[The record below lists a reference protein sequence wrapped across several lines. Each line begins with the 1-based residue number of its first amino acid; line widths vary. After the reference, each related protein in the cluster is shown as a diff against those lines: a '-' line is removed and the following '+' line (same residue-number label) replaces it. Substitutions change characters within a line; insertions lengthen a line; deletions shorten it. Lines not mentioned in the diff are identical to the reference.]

1 MSTAS
6 KLTKQQSQFEY
17 LQGGQLPEA
26 DVRDHLAEL
35 KKKLGAAAKEKAA
48 LRQEAAK
55 YFSQIEERAST
66 HDSVQATQAIEGL
79 RGFTERLAKQK
90 PAVPR
95 KVIVP
100 PVTTW
105 GTYTL
110 QFAPWYS
117 GLGIYTVGEISSVTG
132 DPTISATGVNDLGQ
146 LSCSVFTNYEKPSAG
161 TASNLMGIYFKPIF
175 NEATV
180 RITFQSELAFYWYV
194 NSIRNKEAISE
205 AQGLIELYQYDGAFV
220 YPALARG
227 AFLGWGE
234 VGLNSLNFDVISENG
249 PTWALEAPVSSQH
262 WYFVVISL
270 SCTAS
275 GSGWPGAL
283 AGASATVT
291 VPSITVTV
299 TAKSIV
305 LPEA

>member
-1 MSTAS
+1 MSTAP
-6 KLTKQQSQFEY
+6 KIAKQQSEFEY
-17 LQGGQLPEA
+17 LQGGKLPEA
-26 DVRDHLAEL
+26 DVKRHLADL
-35 KKKLGAAAKEKAA
+35 KKKLGAEAKEKAA

-55 YFSQIEERAST
+55 YFSNIEPAST
-66 HDSVQATQAIEGL
+66 NDGVKATQAIEGL
-79 RGFTERLAKQK
+79 RGLTERLAKQK
-90 PAVPR
+90 LAAPR
-95 KVIVP
+95 KLIVP
-100 PVTTW
+100 PIASW

-146 LSCSVFTNYEKPSAG
+146 LSCNVATNFDSPSAG
-161 TASNLMGIYFKPIF
+161 TASNTMGVYFKPIF

-180 RITFQSELAFYWYV
+180 RITFQSEIAFSWYV

-205 AQGLIELYQYDGAFV
+205 AQGLIELYQYDGAFIQ
-220 YPALARG
+220 PALRRG

-234 VGLNSLNFDVISENG
+234 VGLNSLDFDVVSENG

-262 WYFVVISL
+262 FYFVVVSL

-305 LPEA
+305 LPNA